1 MSRGQQNST
10 GRLRR
15 ASAALGLAAIMASA
29 ACSAG
34 QVTQTAAHRPAVNG
48 TMAEA
53 GAIALRDA
61 KLAYPHEGHFSAGD
75 DAPVIA
81 ALINTGTEADTLV
94 SASSPVAEAVEL
106 TGDTALPGGVSL
118 MAGTP
123 GEDVQ
128 APTTTSAAATS
139 AATTTTSAPAA
150 TTSAAVELG
159 KLDIVLT
166 GLKED
171 LYPGKVYPVTFV
183 FAKAGSITVNL
194 PIAAPSEARVGEEHG
209 GSDH

>member
-15 ASAALGLAAIMASA
+15 ASAALGLAAIMATA

-34 QVTQTAAHRPAVNG
+34 QVAQTAEHQPAVNG
-48 TMAEA
+48 AIAEV

-61 KLAYPHEGHFSAGD
+61 KLAYPHEGHFSAGE

-81 ALINTGTEADTLV
+81 ALVNTGTEADTLV
-94 SASSPVAEAVEL
+94 SASSPVAGSVEI
-106 TGDTALPGGVSL
+106 TGDTALPGGVAL
-118 MAGTP
+118 MSGTP
-123 GEDVQ
+123 GEEAK
-128 APTTTSAAATS
+128 APTTTTATS
-139 AATTTTSAPAA
+139 SATTTTSAPAT

-159 KLDIVLT
+159 KVEIVLT

-171 LYPGKVYPVTFV
+171 LHPGKVYPVTFV